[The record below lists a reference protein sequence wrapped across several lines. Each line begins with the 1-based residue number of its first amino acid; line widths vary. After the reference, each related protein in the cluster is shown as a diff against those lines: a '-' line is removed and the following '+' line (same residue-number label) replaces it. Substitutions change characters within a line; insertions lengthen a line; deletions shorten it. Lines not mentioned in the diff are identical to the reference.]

1 MFERLFAGSNLL
13 DWPIASM
20 IFFLG
25 FFLAVVLRVYSKN
38 RRNLYEQMAQL
49 PLDDTDP
56 NLVAQRSQQE
66 SQITETQA

>member
-20 IFFLG
+20 IFFFG
-25 FFLAVVLRVYSKN
+25 FFLAVVLRVYSKR

-49 PLDDTDP
+49 PFDDTDP
-56 NLVAQRSQQE
+56 NLVAQRSKQE
-66 SQITETQA
+66 NQITETQA